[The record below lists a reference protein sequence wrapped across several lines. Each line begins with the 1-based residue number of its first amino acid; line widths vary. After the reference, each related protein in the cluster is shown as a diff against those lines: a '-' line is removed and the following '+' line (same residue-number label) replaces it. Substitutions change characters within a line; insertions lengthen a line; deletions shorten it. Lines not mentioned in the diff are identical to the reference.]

1 MLHTVLGRFS
11 KFEILSISVK
21 FFLIYNNFYYRV
33 FVLFH
38 ENVIYFENK
47 NGKIRNI
54 NVCEYGCSNGA
65 KLSHYYYMCSVLS
78 YLYSDIFFV
87 FSLILFS
94 FSQHICIQSYRVCI
108 QSTYMYS
115 VSSCMYSVWSY
126 LCTVNLYV
134 FSLILYV
141 FNLILYIFSHF
152 LNICSATCYMHS
164 DDIFFVKTFNVLC
177 VMLKIFLKF
186 VFLKKRKQW
195 MHVMQ

>member
-94 FSQHICIQSYRVCI
+94 FSQHIYVFSLIVFVFSQLICIQSHLVCI
-108 QSTYMYS
+108 QSDLIYVQSTYMYS
-115 VSSCMYSVWSY
+115 VSSYMYSIWSY
-126 LCTVNLYV
+126 IYSV
-134 FSLILYV
+134 
-141 FNLILYIFSHF
+141 IF
-152 LNICSATCYMHS
+152 
-164 DDIFFVKTFNVLC
+164 
-177 VMLKIFLKF
+177 
-186 VFLKKRKQW
+186 
-195 MHVMQ
+195 